1 MIFIIF
7 ISLHFDQM
15 IILFLL
21 IFNLGPLVSYNKAV
35 MTNIGVLFD
44 KARLC
49 QRNLSFHDIVLSIFF
64 PIIQSTHPH
73 FKQMF
78 SFYCDSAKIQHIIY
92 SQSPQKSNGVTV
104 LIYPKVFT
112 EPNNMQQSTR

>member
-64 PIIQSTHPH
+64 PQ

-78 SFYCDSAKIQHIIY
+78 YFYCGSVIQQRSSILYILNRHR
-92 SQSPQKSNGVTV
+92 KAM
-104 LIYPKVFT
+104 
-112 EPNNMQQSTR
+112 E